1 MVYQRGRFT
10 VNMQRLKILKA
21 ISLILCV
28 CVLSGCSKNFVVT
41 TKLGDKEL
49 FRIED
54 ASASLSEMMLYLTTI
69 QNQYEKVYGSEIWN
83 QTASGETFEEQIKS
97 MVLAKLAQVKVMNL
111 MAESYKVTLSGDEET
126 KLQTVSENFYNS
138 LTDTEKE
145 VLSLT
150 QDDIYSYY
158 KELLIASKLYEY
170 VIRDVN
176 PEISDDEARI
186 VTVQEIFIKTYSLD
200 ANGNHIEY
208 SDRGKSEA
216 YEKAEVVRAEALLGE
231 VSFESLAGKYNEDDE
246 LTRTLSQGSDDNEV
260 AETAFNLSKDEIS
273 DIIRTSDGYYILK
286 CISDFDLEETLKN
299 KETILEKRKEEAFDE
314 AYETYADSLTKLFN
328 EKLYK
333 SITLIHNSDVTTDS
347 FFDADL

>member
-1 MVYQRGRFT
+1 M
-10 VNMQRLKILKA
+10 KILKA

-28 CVLSGCSKNFVVT
+28 CILSGCSKNFVVT
-41 TKLGDKEL
+41 TKLDDTEL

-69 QNQYEKVYGSEIWN
+69 QNQYEEVYGADIWN
-83 QTASGETFEEQIKS
+83 QTSNGETFEEQIKS

-111 MAESYKVTLSGDEET
+111 MAESYKVTLTGDEEA
-126 KLQTVSENFYNS
+126 KLQTVSNDFYNT

-150 QDDIYSYY
+150 EDDIYTYY

-170 VIRDVN
+170 VIRDIN

-231 VSFESLAGKYNEDDE
+231 VSFESLAAEYNEDEE
-246 LTRTLSQGSDDNEV
+246 LTRTLSQGINDDEV
-260 AETAFNLSKDEIS
+260 VKTAFNLSKDEIS
-273 DIIRTSDGYYILK
+273 DIITTDDGYYILK
-286 CISDFDLEETLKN
+286 CVSDFDLEETLKN
-299 KETILEKRKEEAFDE
+299 KETILKERKEEAFDE
-314 AYETYADSLTKLFN
+314 AYETYAGSLTKLFN

-333 SITLIHNSDVTTDS
+333 SITLIHNADVTTDS